1 MEYYFSKTIKA
12 SVTEAAEKVTV
23 LLKEHGFGI
32 ITNINVKQTMKEK
45 LDAEFREYL
54 ILGACNPSF
63 AFNAL
68 NAEDKIGL
76 MLPCNIIVQEKGD
89 GLCEVAAMNP
99 KSVFASVGNEALND
113 LACKVT
119 EIMDAVVRKLG

>member
-1 MEYYFSKTIKA
+1 MNYYFSKTVIA
-12 SVTEAAEKVTV
+12 SVPEAAEKVTT
-23 LLKEHGFGI
+23 LLKDYGFGI
-32 ITNINVKQTMKEK
+32 ITSINVKQTMKEK

-76 MLPCNIIVQEKGD
+76 MLPCNIIVQDKGE
-89 GLCEVAAMNP
+89 GLCEVAAINP
-99 KSVFASVGNEALND
+99 KSVFASVGNETLTD

-119 EIMDAVVRKLG
+119 EIMDAVIRKLD

>member
-1 MEYYFSKTIKA
+1 MNYYFSKTVKA
-12 SVTEAAEKVTV
+12 SVPEAAEKVTT
-23 LLKEHGFGI
+23 LLKDYGFGI
-32 ITNINVKQTMKEK
+32 ITSINVKQTMKEK

-76 MLPCNIIVQEKGD
+76 MLPCNIIVQDKGE
-89 GLCEVAAMNP
+89 GLCEVAAINP
-99 KSVFASVGNEALND
+99 KSVFASVGNETLTD

-119 EIMDAVVRKLG
+119 EIMDAVIRKLD

>member
-1 MEYYFSKTIKA
+1 MDYYFAKTIRA
-12 SVTEAAEKVTV
+12 TVPEATEKVTM

-32 ITNINVKQTMKEK
+32 ITSIDVKQTMKEK
-45 LDAEFREYL
+45 LDAEFREYM

-63 AFNAL
+63 ALNAL
-68 NAEDKIGL
+68 NTEDKIGL

-89 GLCEVAAMNP
+89 GLCEVAAINP
-99 KSVFASVGNEALND
+99 KSVFASVGNQALND

-119 EIMDAVVRKLG
+119 EIMDVVVRKLI